1 MIRTTVRFDENLFKE
16 ARKKAI
22 DERVAFADVVHEALS
37 LYLGKVKNPHRKK
50 LTGTEFLG
58 KLIEIGK
65 RYHLKG
71 PKDLAKNHD
80 KYVWEQSYNR

>member
-1 MIRTTVRFDENLFKE
+1 MIRTTVRIDENIFKE

-22 DERVAFADVVHEALS
+22 DERMAFVDVVHEALS
-37 LYLGKVKNPHRKK
+37 LYLGKTKEPRKKK

-65 RYHLKG
+65 KYSLKG

-80 KYVWEQSYNR
+80 KYLWEQSANR